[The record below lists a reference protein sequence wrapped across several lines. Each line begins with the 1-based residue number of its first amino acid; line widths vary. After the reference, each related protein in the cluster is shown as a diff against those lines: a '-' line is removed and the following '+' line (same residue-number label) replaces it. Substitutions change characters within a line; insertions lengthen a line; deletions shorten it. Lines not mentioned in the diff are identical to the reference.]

1 QVVYVTASLPY
12 CVLIIY
18 LIRGLTLHGAV
29 NGLVYM
35 FTPKLEQLSNPKA
48 WISAATQI
56 FFSLG
61 LGFGSL
67 IAFASYNEP
76 SNNCERHAIIVS
88 LINSTTSIFA
98 SIVTFSIYGFKAT
111 FNYESCINKVILLLL
126 NAFDLEE
133 GSLTADNLSEM
144 KEYLMATYPQEYAQL
159 APQIKNCSLEAELDT
174 AVQGT
179 GLAFIVYSEAI
190 KNMEVPQLYSVLY
203 FFMLL
208 MLGIGS
214 MLGNTAAILTP
225 LTDSKAI
232 ASRFPK
238 EVISG

>member
-29 NGLVYM
+29 NGLIYM
-35 FTPKLEQLSNPKA
+35 FTPKLEQLANPKA

-76 SNNCERHAIIVS
+76 SNNCERHAIVVS
-88 LINSTTSIFA
+88 LINSTTSIFS

-111 FNYESCINKVILLLL
+111 FNYESCISKVILLLT
-126 NAFDLEE
+126 NTFDLEE
-133 GSLTADNLSEM
+133 GSVTADNLG
-144 KEYLMATYPQEYAQL
+144 ATQAQL
-159 APQIKNCSLEAELDT
+159 QAAHPHQYAELLPQLRNCSLEAELDT

-225 LTDSKAI
+225 LTDSRFI
-232 ASRFPK
+232 ATHLSK
-238 EVISG
+238 EVVSG

>member
-35 FTPKLEQLSNPKA
+35 FTPKLEQLSNPKT

-76 SNNCERHAIIVS
+76 TNNCERHAVIVS
-88 LINSTTSIFA
+88 LINSTTSVFA

-111 FNYESCINKVILLLL
+111 FNYESCINKVILLLM

-133 GSLTADNLSEM
+133 GSLTADNLNEM
-144 KEYLMATYPQEYAQL
+144 KDYLMATHPREYAQL
-159 APQIKNCSLEAELDT
+159 SPQLKNCSLEAELDT
-174 AVQGT
+174 
-179 GLAFIVYSEAI
+179 
-190 KNMEVPQLYSVLY
+190 
-203 FFMLL
+203 
-208 MLGIGS
+208 
-214 MLGNTAAILTP
+214 
-225 LTDSKAI
+225 
-232 ASRFPK
+232 
-238 EVISG
+238 